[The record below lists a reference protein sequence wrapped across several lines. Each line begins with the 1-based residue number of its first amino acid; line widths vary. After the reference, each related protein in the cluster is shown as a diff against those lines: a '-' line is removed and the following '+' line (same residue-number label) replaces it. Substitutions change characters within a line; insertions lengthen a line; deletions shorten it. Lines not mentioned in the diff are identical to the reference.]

1 MGAHSSALTRFR
13 RAVEMGSPLQA
24 EAAAREL
31 GRLGLDDAL
40 RFVLLLR
47 RERDDRYPRAA
58 IRLVGRILAE
68 RPTIGFELAGTLLE
82 GFRGLD
88 GAMADVARSR
98 LALALRGA
106 NLRRAADYVA
116 RSADL
121 G

>member
-1 MGAHSSALTRFR
+1 LSRFR
-13 RAVEMGSPLQA
+13 RAVEIGSLLQA

-31 GRLGLDDAL
+31 GRLELENAL
-40 RFVLLLR
+40 SFVLLMR
-47 RERDDRYPRAA
+47 RKGDDRYPRAA

-68 RPTIGFELAGTLLE
+68 RPTIGFELAGTLLDGFADLE
-82 GFRGLD
+82 GT
-88 GAMADVARSR
+88 MADVARSR

-106 NLRRAADYVA
+106 DLRRAADYVA